1 VPAARPATRSEL
13 LRRLRL
19 LLAQTRAGTTGIDP
33 ISQQINRKEHVMLSL
48 FLAASLLEVA
58 VYLAALA
65 IFLAIVGAGLA
76 VLVWLVALPTFAATH
91 PEPVPA
97 KELAR
102 TPGLPAPPT

>member
-1 VPAARPATRSEL
+1 
-13 LRRLRL
+13 
-19 LLAQTRAGTTGIDP
+19 
-33 ISQQINRKEHVMLSL
+33 MLSL

-65 IFLAIVGAGLA
+65 IFLTIVAAGLV

-91 PEPVPA
+91 PEPAPA

-102 TPGLPAPPT
+102 IPGPPAPRA